1 METEMKDKILSYM
14 RDTVR
19 RPITAE
25 ALSEELG
32 VKGAALEPFFE
43 ALSELEQTAAVIRN
57 RSGLYGLPE
66 RMNLV
71 VGKLSMSGKGYG
83 FIIPDV
89 KQKETDT
96 DVFVPG
102 AMLASA
108 MNGDRVVARVTP
120 SEIPGR
126 SREGEIIR
134 IVERANTKIV
144 GTFASSKSFGFVTPD
159 DQKIGQD
166 IFIPKKSFGGAKTG
180 MKVVAEIT
188 KWPEGRH
195 SAEGAVV
202 ELLGRVGDPGL
213 DVLSV
218 MRQYDLVQ
226 EFPHDVQAEADRV
239 PQKVKPDE
247 YRGRRDRRD
256 VGRDQGFDAAVV
268 CTDRFR
274 TGISAGLCL

>member
-25 ALSEELG
+25 ALAEELG

-43 ALSELEQTAAVIRN
+43 VLSELEQTAAVICN

-144 GTFASSKSFGFVTPD
+144 GTFDAGR
-159 DQKIGQD
+159 
-166 IFIPKKSFGGAKTG
+166 PKDRTG
-180 MKVVAEIT
+180 HFHPEEILRRRENGH
-188 KWPEGRH
+188 EGR
-195 SAEGAVV
+195 
-202 ELLGRVGDPGL
+202 
-213 DVLSV
+213 
-218 MRQYDLVQ
+218 
-226 EFPHDVQAEADRV
+226 
-239 PQKVKPDE
+239 
-247 YRGRRDRRD
+247 RRDYEMAGGTPQRRRCGD
-256 VGRDQGFDAAVV
+256 RAFGPCGRSGCRRPVRDAAI
-268 CTDRFR
+268 RPR
-274 TGISAGLCL
+274 AGVPA